1 MQDNESSH
9 CTSNQFGDRMGEGWK
24 AGLLHLQLGFRML
37 LNWKVFDVSGNTIGD
52 IDSAV
57 TFENDQLVTSIFPV
71 MAKFSNSSKRIRS
84 LTSRHFFV
92 EFKRSR
98 HENAMDKH
106 INQFVSFYKVLL
118 DPAKRDEIQRR
129 KFPNF
134 LKKALDSQDLV
145 LLFVFN
151 GADNVK
157 VERCLRNKLDNV
169 LKIHGHDVV
178 TAWCPSE
185 ELIKWDDMQEK
196 ARLEANEARLKAN
209 EARLEANEAR
219 LKANEALL
227 KAEIE
232 RLRRELYNE
241 KHPKKK

>member
-24 AGLLHLQLGFRML
+24 AGLHHLRLGFQMR
-37 LNWKVFDVSGNTIGD
+37 LNWKVFDLSGNTIGD

-57 TFENDQLVTSIFPV
+57 TFKNDQSVASIFPA
-71 MAKFSNSSKRIRS
+71 MAKFPTSERIRS

-92 EFKRSR
+92 EFKRSC

-106 INQFVSFYKVLL
+106 INQFVSFYGALL
-118 DPAKRDEIQRR
+118 DPAKHDVIQRK
-129 KFPNF
+129 KFPKF
-134 LKKALDSQDLV
+134 LKEALDSQDLV

-151 GADNVK
+151 GEDNVK
-157 VERCLRNKLDNV
+157 VERCLRKKLKGD
-169 LKIHGHDVV
+169 LKIHGHVVV

-196 ARLEANEARLKAN
+196 ARLEANEARL
-209 EARLEANEAR
+209 EANEAR
-219 LKANEALL
+219 LKANEARLE
-227 KAEIE
+227 AEIE
-232 RLRRELYNE
+232 RLRRELYKD
-241 KHPKKK
+241 KHPKKKQRT